1 MSPRRVL
8 TVLML
13 VAGSV
18 AVAAPAAAATP
29 GPATAPGLTATFS
42 SADHGSW
49 RKATFVVANPT
60 GAAVTGWT
68 LEFDV
73 PAGLEVGQGHNGT
86 LTRAGDHVTVTNAH
100 YNGALA
106 PGATTG
112 PHSFF
117 FVATGAD
124 RAPLNCRINGNPCDG
139 GPADPA
145 PPAAPANLRVVDT
158 TDTTITVA
166 WDAPADADGIS
177 RYELTT
183 TGGGRLP
190 TIGFVLGTSSTV
202 SFLRPLTTYQF
213 TVRARDTHGNASAT
227 IGPLSVT
234 TDAPSS

>member
-29 GPATAPGLTATFS
+29 GLTATYS

-86 LTRAGDHVTVTNAH
+86 LTRTGDHVTVTNAH

-106 PGATTG
+106 PGATTE

-117 FVATGAD
+117 FVAGGAD
-124 RAPLNCRINGNPCDG
+124 LAPLNCRINGNPCDG
-139 GPADPA
+139 GPGPGPDTT
-145 PPAAPANLRVVDT
+145 PPTAPANLRVVAT

-166 WDAPADADGIS
+166 WDAATDDTGIA

-202 SFLRPLTTYQF
+202 SFLRPSTAYQF
-213 TVRARDTHGNASAT
+213 TVRARDTAGNASAT
-227 IGPLSVT
+227 VGPLTVT
-234 TDAPSS
+234 TAP

>member
-13 VAGSV
+13 VAAGSV
-18 AVAAPAAAATP
+18 AVASPAAAAD
-29 GPATAPGLTATFS
+29 PGLTATFS

-49 RKATFVVANPT
+49 RKATFMVANPT

-68 LEFDV
+68 LELDV

-86 LTRAGDHVTVTNAH
+86 LTRMGDHVTVTNAH
-100 YNGALA
+100 YNATLA
-106 PGATTG
+106 PGATTE

-117 FVATGAD
+117 FVAGGAD
-124 RAPLNCRINGNPCDG
+124 LAPLNCRVNGAPCDAG
-139 GPADPA
+139 AADTT
-145 PPAAPANLRVVDT
+145 PPTAPANLRVVAT

-166 WDAPADADGIS
+166 WDPATDDSGIA

-190 TIGFVLGTSSTV
+190 TIGYVLGTSSTV
-202 SFLRPLTTYQF
+202 SFLRPQTAYQF
-213 TVRARDTHGNASAT
+213 TVRARDTAGNSSAT
-227 IGPLSVT
+227 VGPLTVT
-234 TDAPSS
+234 TAS